1 VRDVVTAEA
10 RPLLIAERP
19 HRGLALGRRTTLRV
33 MLAPAIVWI
42 LGLAI
47 FPLLYSLYL
56 SFTSRRLGGSTG
68 EWVGFDNFSQ
78 AFSDPRFVDALQFTA
93 VFTVASV
100 SIEMVLGLALAL
112 LLDTVTRA
120 RGTVRTIWTLPLFAT
135 PVAIAYLALTMFNED
150 GGFVNS
156 ALDGL
161 GLGRVPWL
169 SSPDVAPLTI
179 ILLDVWQWTP
189 FVVLIL
195 FAALQSIPTDIAEA
209 ARVDGAT
216 TGQFVR
222 TLVLPLL
229 TPALLT
235 VLFLRIADSVKMFDF
250 AFALTGGGPGTST
263 EPASLYVFRQALDGF
278 RLGYG
283 SALAYILFAASILVG
298 AFILAWVR
306 RVTAEGGVAR

>member
-1 VRDVVTAEA
+1 MTSDAHA
-10 RPLLIAERP
+10 LPLGAGR
-19 HRGLALGRRTTLRV
+19 RRFALGRRATLRI
-33 MLAPAIVWI
+33 MLVPTIVWI

-56 SFTSRRLGGSTG
+56 SFTSRRLGGGSSAQ
-68 EWVGFDNFSQ
+68 WVGLENFSN
-78 AFSDPRFVDALQFTA
+78 AFADPRFVDALKFTA
-93 VFTVASV
+93 LFTVTSV
-100 SIEMVLGLALAL
+100 SIEMVLGFALAL

-135 PVAIAYLALTMFNED
+135 PVAMAYLALTMFNE
-150 GGFVNS
+150 GGGIVNS
-156 ALDGL
+156 GLESIGL
-161 GLGRVPWL
+161 GGVPWL
-169 SSPDVAPLTI
+169 SDPSIAPLTI

-195 FAALQSIPTDIAEA
+195 FAALQSIPTDISEA

-216 TGQFVR
+216 TRQFIR

-229 TPALLT
+229 KPALLT
-235 VLFLRIADSVKMFDF
+235 ILFLRIADSLKMFDF

-263 EPASLYVFRQALDGF
+263 EPASLYAYREGLESF
-278 RLGYG
+278 RLGYA

-298 AFILAWVR
+298 ALILAWIR
-306 RVTAEGGVAR
+306 RSTAQGAAGR

>member
-1 VRDVVTAEA
+1 MTGDVHALPIA
-10 RPLLIAERP
+10 DRPR
-19 HRGLALGRRTTLRV
+19 RRRRFALGRRATLRF
-33 MLAPAIVWI
+33 MLAPTIVWI

-56 SFTSRRLGGSTG
+56 SFTSRRLGGGSSG
-68 EWVGFDNFSQ
+68 GWVGFQNFSN
-78 AFSDPRFVDALQFTA
+78 ALSDPRFADSLKFTA
-93 VFTVASV
+93 LFTVTSV

-135 PVAIAYLALTMFNED
+135 PVAIAYLALTMFNE
-150 GGFVNS
+150 GGGIVNS
-156 ALDGL
+156 ALGSL
-161 GLGRVPWL
+161 GLGPVPWL
-169 SSPDVAPLTI
+169 SSPDVAPLTL

-195 FAALQSIPTDIAEA
+195 FAALQSIPTDISEA

-216 TGQFVR
+216 TRQFIR

-229 TPALLT
+229 KPALLT
-235 VLFLRIADSVKMFDF
+235 VLFLRIADSLKMFDY

-263 EPASLYVFRQALDGF
+263 EPASLYVFREGLESF
-278 RLGYG
+278 RLGYA
-283 SALAYILFAASILVG
+283 SALAYILFAGSILIGVLILTLIRRITAQG
-298 AFILAWVR
+298 A
-306 RVTAEGGVAR
+306 VAR